1 MTSLAAAAE
10 QREAGPIGLVVV
22 LCLLV
27 ALIFL
32 IRSMN
37 RHLRKVPSGSFSRS
51 EEPAPAE
58 VPDKEPETRTPDA

>member
-1 MTSLAAAAE
+1 MTVLAAAAE

-37 RHLRKVPSGSFSRS
+37 RHLRKVPTGFARSG
-51 EEPAPAE
+51 APPE
-58 VPDKEPETRTPDA
+58 QDPDTVGDPGRDGR

>member
-1 MTSLAAAAE
+1 MTVLAAAAE

-37 RHLRKVPSGSFSRS
+37 RHLRKVPTGFARS
-51 EEPAPAE
+51 EAAPEKA
-58 VPDKEPETRTPDA
+58 PEILGDPGRDGP